1 METDIAIVG
10 TGPTGLAAALA
21 LAETGA
27 SVALIGPAPSQSPA
41 SGDTRTAALLDS
53 SVAMLEALG
62 VWEALLPHA
71 AALKAIRILDGS
83 DSPLR
88 SPELQFE
95 ASELGLAA
103 FGYNV
108 PNDVLVRALYRRA
121 EATLAHLIPAAAERI
136 DLATQH
142 ATLTL
147 ADGTKLRCRLVVG
160 ADGRNS
166 LCRRAAG
173 IDAASQAIDQ
183 GAIATS
189 FAHDAP
195 HRNVSVEIH
204 RSGGSVTT
212 VPLIDPLA
220 SSLIWV
226 GPTDEIGTL
235 MHLSEEGFAAS
246 LAARLDGALGAIG
259 AIGPRASFP
268 VVPLSTSRIAERRTA
283 LVGEAAHILPPIG
296 AQGLNLG
303 LRDAATL
310 ADCVRPALP
319 DDDPGAPP
327 VLEAYDRARRFDVL
341 SRTVGV
347 DMLNRSLLSGLIP
360 LQAARGV
367 ISYGLAAIPALRRAV
382 MRVGMEPPTA
392 LPSLMRRGAQPLP
405 TPRP

>member
-1 METDIAIVG
+1 MDTHIAVVG
-10 TGPTGLAAALA
+10 AGPTRLAAALA
-21 LAETGA
+21 LAQTGA
-27 SVALIGPAPSQSPA
+27 SVALIGPAPAKSQA

-71 AALKAIRILDGS
+71 AALKAIRIIDGS
-83 DSPLR
+83 DGPLR

-95 ASELGLAA
+95 AAELGLAA

-108 PNDVLVRALYRRA
+108 ANDLLVQALYRRA
-121 EATLAHLIPAAAERI
+121 ETTLAHLVPSAAERI

-147 ADGTKLRCRLVVG
+147 ADGTMLRCCLVVG

-173 IDAASQAIDQ
+173 IDATSQALDQ

-189 FAHDAP
+189 FEHDAP
-195 HRNVSVEIH
+195 HRNISIEIH
-204 RSGGSVTT
+204 RSGASVTT
-212 VPLIDPLA
+212 VPLTTPRA

-226 GPTDEIGTL
+226 GPAVDIETL

-259 AIGPRASFP
+259 AVGPRAGFP
-268 VVPLSTSRIAERRTA
+268 VVPLSTSSIADRRTA

-319 DDDPGAPP
+319 HADPGAPS

-360 LQAARGV
+360 LQAARG
-367 ISYGLAAIPALRRAV
+367 L
-382 MRVGMEPPTA
+382 
-392 LPSLMRRGAQPLP
+392 
-405 TPRP
+405 

>member
-1 METDIAIVG
+1 MDTDIAVVG
-10 TGPTGLAAALA
+10 AGPTGLAAALA

-27 SVALIGPAPSQSPA
+27 SVALIGPSPA
-41 SGDTRTAALLDS
+41 TDAAINDTRTAALLDS

-62 VWEALLPHA
+62 VWEALSPHA
-71 AALKAIRILDGS
+71 AALKAIRIIDGS
-83 DSPLR
+83 DGPLK

-95 ASELGLAA
+95 AAELGLAA

-108 PNDVLVRALYRRA
+108 PNDVLVRTLYRRA
-121 EATLAHLIPAAAERI
+121 EIALAHLVPSAAERI
-136 DLATQH
+136 DLSTQH
-142 ATLTL
+142 AILTL
-147 ADGTKLRCRLVVG
+147 ADGTMLRCRLVVG

-166 LCRRAAG
+166 LCRHAAG
-173 IDAASQAIDQ
+173 IDASSQTLDQ

-195 HRNVSVEIH
+195 HRNISIEIH

-212 VPLIDPLA
+212 VPLTPSRA

-226 GPTDEIGTL
+226 GPTVDIESL

-268 VVPLSTSRIAERRTA
+268 VIPLSTSRIADRRTA

-303 LRDAATL
+303 LRDAAAL

-319 DDDPGAPP
+319 NGDAGAPS
-327 VLEAYDRARRFDVL
+327 VLEAYDRVRRFDVL
-341 SRTVGV
+341 SRMVGV

-382 MRVGMEPPTA
+382 MRLGMEPPTA
-392 LPSLMRRGAQPLP
+392 LPSLMRRGA
-405 TPRP
+405 